1 MLIKN
6 GTGDIWLIG
15 DPHFGRNFN
24 NGTPLH
30 RRGDRE
36 RMQREQFIEE
46 LNHPASTIVM
56 VGDLMDKPVV
66 PLNILSQVIQDVKAV
81 ALERYD
87 VDFIF
92 MAGNHDK
99 SRQLEQMGAWEIF
112 SMAVGWI
119 DNVHIID
126 DYMVINDVAYFAWN
140 WSCTSKQQVERF
152 LDYEPGRIDAFVGH
166 WDLMD
171 FGGDTSHMCP
181 VDLFQQINPLA
192 PIYSGHYH
200 IEGTHTVDG
209 VNVNC
214 TGSMQ
219 PYAHGEGD
227 MYVTLTVDEALARDD
242 LYDKC
247 VRIVLQPGEILP
259 DIDCLQLTSTREA
272 AVDEPIEIEIST
284 VFNMH
289 DTLELAFAE
298 NEVPEQV
305 QIYIKEKLSDP
316 A

>member
-1 MLIKN
+1 MKLGKS
-6 GTGDIWLIG
+6 GWLIG
-15 DPHFGRNFN
+15 DPHFGRNFA

-36 RMQREQFIEE
+36 RMQREQFLAE
-46 LNHPASTIVM
+46 LNLDYQTIVM
-56 VGDLMDKPVV
+56 VGDLFDKPVV
-66 PLNILSQVIQDVKAV
+66 PLTILSQVIQDVKDV

-87 VDFIF
+87 VDFVF

-99 SRQLEQMGAWEIF
+99 SRQLDQMGAWEIF

-119 DNVHIID
+119 DNVHIVD
-126 DYMVINDVAYFAWN
+126 DYTVIDDVAYFGWD
-140 WSCTSKQQVERF
+140 WSSTAAEQVAR
-152 LDYEPGRIDAFVGH
+152 LSTGPALGIKHVVGH
-166 WDLMD
+166 WDLID
-171 FGGDTSHMCP
+171 FGGDTSHMVP
-181 VDLFQQINPLA
+181 VKQLLAINPNIE
-192 PIYSGHYH
+192 IYSGHYH
-200 IEGTHTVDG
+200 IEGVHTVEG

-247 VRIVLQPGEILP
+247 VRIMLQPGEILP

-298 NEVPEQV
+298 NEVPDQV
-305 QIYIKEKLSDP
+305 QIFIKEKLSDP